1 MNFVRLSVVLL
12 LLGLVG
18 CGRYSSSQKALYYCA
33 ERAKKTRVRQ
43 SNTSEQDIGSGFE
56 YLYTL
61 GCGYKKKAGGDI
73 AENVRLA
80 KEGVIPQQ
88 VVGWRFDRGTFM
100 GNDWKAVKHY
110 HYQ

>member
-1 MNFVRLSVVLL
+1 MRRLSVVLL
-12 LLGLVG
+12 LLGLAG
-18 CGRYSSSQKALYYCA
+18 FGKYASSQKALDACA
-33 ERAKKTRVRQ
+33 EWAKETRVRQ
-43 SNTSEQDIGSGFE
+43 SNPSEYDIGSGFE
-56 YLYTL
+56 YLYTI

-80 KEGVIPQQ
+80 KEGVIPKQ

-110 HYQ
+110 H